1 MNNPCFDCQFYEN
14 CGKDASMRN
23 YKFGR
28 TTCHAYKYDRFD
40 PDIDIKRDMR
50 ERDLR
55 KHIEWLIDNR
65 VDRRLW

>member
-1 MNNPCFDCQFYEN
+1 MNNPCFDCRFYEN
-14 CGKDASMRN
+14 CGRDGAMRN

-28 TTCHAYKYDRFD
+28 TTCHAYEYDRFD

-50 ERDLR
+50 ERNL
-55 KHIEWLIDNR
+55 KKQIEYLIDNR

>member
-1 MNNPCFDCQFYEN
+1 MNNPCFDCRFYEN
-14 CGKDASMRN
+14 CGKTASIRN
-23 YKFGR
+23 YKFNR
-28 TTCHAYKYDRFD
+28 ITCHAYEYDRFD

-55 KHIEWLIDNR
+55 EHIEWLIDNR

>member
-1 MNNPCFDCQFYEN
+1 MILRSKKE
-14 CGKDASMRN
+14 
-23 YKFGR
+23 
-28 TTCHAYKYDRFD
+28 
-40 PDIDIKRDMR
+40 MR

>member
-14 CGKDASMRN
+14 CGRDSAMRN

-28 TTCHAYKYDRFD
+28 TTCHAYKYNRFD
-40 PDIDIKRDMR
+40 PDIEIKKEMR
-50 ERDLR
+50 ERDLK